1 MRRYL
6 KKNFIELTDS
16 IKEMHQ
22 VIGGS
27 VNIQELQD
35 FLAQLQQA
43 AISIGEALEGEK
55 EDYSEIVS
63 YLEKYCELVYQ
74 LSLIHI

>member
-27 VNIQELQD
+27 ANIQELQD

-43 AISIGEALEGEK
+43 AISFLFRK
-55 EDYSEIVS
+55 V
-63 YLEKYCELVYQ
+63 L
-74 LSLIHI
+74 